1 MKSLFWRAQ
10 VQQVNSL
17 VTALEEKC
25 SDVLYK
31 KLWSCKV
38 LQVIT
43 TRDSNALP
51 FQVSADLS

>member
-1 MKSLFWRAQ
+1 M
-10 VQQVNSL
+10 QQVNSL